1 MTVLDFPG
9 ARRALR
15 TPDELCEA
23 LGIPFSDQQLAAI
36 TAPLEPAVIIAGAGS
51 GKTTVMAA
59 RVVWLVGTGQVRPEE
74 VLGLTFTRKAAAELS
89 ARVRAALVRA
99 DVLNNDG
106 VDEAGEQVVMT
117 YDAFAARLVS
127 EHGMRIGVDT
137 DPVMITG
144 ATRYRLAARVVK
156 NAAGPFEALSRLRP
170 SSITERVLGL
180 DSDMQSHL
188 VSAADLDA
196 DARAYRMEL
205 LSAPP
210 KRGGGRYKQI
220 DDALATLD
228 ERLELAGLVT
238 QYQRLKRELG
248 VVEFSDQMA
257 VAADLVG
264 RVPVV
269 GELLREQ
276 FRVVLLDEYQDTSSA
291 QAELLHGLFSGE
303 RTDEGRGH
311 PVTAVGDPFQA
322 IYGWRGAA
330 ASNILEFSDHFRRA
344 DGGPA
349 TPYALTVNRRSGH
362 TILEVANQ
370 LAAPLRADPLLTS
383 DLSDQALVGPPEAP
397 AGEVA
402 AATFISWPEEIAW
415 VADQIAA
422 AKEHGE
428 VAAWSDIAVL
438 ARRNSQIGSLFGELS
453 ARSIPVEIVGL
464 GGLLEL
470 PEILD
475 VVCTLRLV
483 NDVTANPSLLR
494 LLSGARWR
502 IGPRDLALL
511 GQRAA
516 YLAGQRRDE
525 AAESEELAAAL
536 ADAVADIDPTEV
548 ISLVDA
554 LSDPGDLPYSEAARQ
569 RFAICAAELATLR
582 SHAEEPVLDLVRR
595 VIQALGLDVELVA
608 TPEFDASGRRT
619 QLATFLDAVAGYVD
633 VDGDASLSGL
643 LAYLDAEVEH
653 SVGLEQA
660 VPTEANSVK
669 LLTVHKA
676 KGLEWQLVFLP
687 GVVAE
692 VFPSTRVTDNWT
704 KNAAAVPAGL
714 RGDRDSIPQL
724 TEVSKVG
731 LDAYATA
738 LKEQQTRSEDRLAY
752 VAVTRAKRRL
762 VASAHVWQPGLV
774 KPKAP
779 SPYFRVISE
788 VARRDGRM
796 LAEAP
801 APEAGAQNP
810 LDATIEAVVWPQ
822 PLDPDAERRRR
833 DAALAVEAARARF
846 AQTGSYQLDDEP
858 LMLDIAEQIA
868 GWDDDIDRLTAEL
881 RESRRGVRAVLMPE
895 SLSATRLLQVR
906 ADPQAFAAE
915 LIRPMPQPP
924 SAAARRGSLF
934 HEWVEQYY
942 ARLQHTVPL
951 FDPDTLADR
960 ADEDTPD
967 RTELTELIDAFRAG
981 PYAERIPDAIERAFT
996 LRLGAQLIRGRIDA
1010 AYRLDGSDGYHW
1022 QVVDW
1027 KTNAATEA
1035 DVGQLAI
1042 YRLAWAELH
1051 GLTPDQVDAVF
1062 YYVRDAR
1069 LVRPTGLGGRT
1080 ELESW
1085 LNDTVGL

>member
-1 MTVLDFPG
+1 MTVTRLPAARPG
-9 ARRALR
+9 LR
-15 TPDELCEA
+15 TPDELCAA

-59 RVVWLVGTGQVRPEE
+59 RVVWLVGTGQVRPEQ

-89 ARVRAALVRA
+89 ARVRSALDRA
-99 DVLNNDG
+99 GVLSTDG

-170 SSITERVLGL
+170 LSITERVLGL

-188 VSAADLDA
+188 VTTADLDA

-205 LSAPP
+205 LSAPA

-228 ERLELAGLVT
+228 ERLELAALVT
-238 QYQRLKRELG
+238 DYQSLKRQLG

-257 VAADLVG
+257 VAADLVR
-264 RVPVV
+264 RVPEVS
-269 GELLREQ
+269 EMLRDQ

-291 QAELLHGLFSGE
+291 QAQVLHGLFSGS
-303 RTDEGRGH
+303 RADEGRGH

-330 ASNILEFSDHFRRA
+330 ASNILEFSEHFRRA
-344 DGGPA
+344 DGTPA

-362 TILEVANQ
+362 TILEVANR
-370 LAAPLRADPLLTS
+370 LAAPLRTDPLLAS
-383 DLSDQALVGPPEAP
+383 DMSDQALVAPPQAP

-402 AATFISWPEEIAW
+402 AATFVSWPEEIAW

-422 AKEHGE
+422 AKEHGS
-428 VAAWSDIAVL
+428 VSAWSDVAVL
-438 ARRNSQIGSLFGELS
+438 TRRNSQIGALFGELS

-464 GGLLEL
+464 GGLLQL

-475 VVCTLRLV
+475 VVCTLRV
-483 NDVTANPSLLR
+483 VSDVTANPDLLR

-511 GQRAA
+511 GQRATQ
-516 YLAGQRRDE
+516 LAGQRRGEDT
-525 AAESEELAAAL
+525 ESGELAAAL
-536 ADAVADIDPTEV
+536 ADAVADVDPTEV

-554 LSDPGDLPYSEAARQ
+554 LSAPGDLPYSEPARE
-569 RFAICAAELATLR
+569 RFAACAAELAALR
-582 SHAEEPVLDLVRR
+582 AHAEEPVLDLVRR
-595 VIQALGLDVELVA
+595 VIQTLGLDVELVA
-608 TPEFDASGRRT
+608 TPDFDVAGRRA

-643 LAYLDAEVEH
+643 LAYLEAEVQH
-653 SVGLEQA
+653 SIGLEQA

-676 KGLEWQLVFLP
+676 KGLEWELVFLP
-687 GVVAE
+687 GVVGE
-692 VFPSTRVTDNWT
+692 VFPSTTVNDNWT
-704 KNAAAVPAGL
+704 KKAAAVPAGL

-724 TEVSKVG
+724 TEVSKIG
-731 LDAYATA
+731 LDDYAQA
-738 LKEQQTRSEDRLAY
+738 LKEQQVRSEDRLAY

-762 VASAHVWQPGLV
+762 VASAHIWQPGLI
-774 KPKAP
+774 KPKAT
-779 SPYFRVISE
+779 SPYFETISDI
-788 VARRDGRM
+788 ARGQDRM
-796 LAEAP
+796 LAEVP
-801 APEAGAQNP
+801 PPEPGAQNP
-810 LDATIEAVVWPQ
+810 LDASARAVAWPQ
-822 PLDPDAERRRR
+822 PLDPDAAARRR
-833 DAALAVEAARARF
+833 DAALAVNAARARF
-846 AQTGSYQLDDEP
+846 AQTGSYLLDDEP
-858 LMLDIAEQIA
+858 VLLDVAEQIA
-868 GWDDDIDRLTAEL
+868 GWDDDIARLTAEV
-881 RESRRGVRAVLMPE
+881 RESRRGVRSVMMPE

-906 ADPQAFAAE
+906 ADPQGFAAE

-924 SAAARRGSLF
+924 SRAARRGSLF
-934 HEWVEQYY
+934 HDWVEQYF
-942 ARLQHTVPL
+942 ARRLHTVPL

-967 RTELTELIDAFRAG
+967 LTELAELIEAFRAG
-981 PYAERIPDAIERAFT
+981 AYADRIPDEIEWGFT
-996 LRLGAQLIRGRIDA
+996 LRLGAQLVRGRIDA
-1010 AYRLDGSDGYHW
+1010 VYRRDGSDGYAW

-1027 KTNAATEA
+1027 KTNAITEA
-1035 DVGQLAI
+1035 DEGQLAI

-1051 GLTPDQVDAVF
+1051 GLDPEQVDAVF
-1062 YYVRDAR
+1062 YYVRNDR
-1069 LVRPTGLGGRT
+1069 VVRPTGLGDRA
-1080 ELESW
+1080 ELEGW
-1085 LNDTVGL
+1085 LSDTVVM